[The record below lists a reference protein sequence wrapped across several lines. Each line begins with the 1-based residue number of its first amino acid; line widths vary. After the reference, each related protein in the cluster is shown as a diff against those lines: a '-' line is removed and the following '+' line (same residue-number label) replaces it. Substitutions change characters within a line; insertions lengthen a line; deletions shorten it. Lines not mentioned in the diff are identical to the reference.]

1 MKESVVIKGTK
12 SGIILVLDDK
22 LPYEQLK
29 EAVADKFH
37 RVIFFISAMLYIIH
51 HLNYFEPNT
60 FLVPSVTPFT
70 VGAL

>member
-29 EAVADKFH
+29 EAVL
-37 RVIFFISAMLYIIH
+37 INFIHQMSFWEM
-51 HLNYFEPNT
+51 
-60 FLVPSVTPFT
+60 FLKP
-70 VGAL
+70 

>member
-29 EAVADKFH
+29 EAVADKLTGTI
-37 RVIFFISAMLYIIH
+37 VKEIYVPKKII
-51 HLNYFEPNT
+51 NI
-60 FLVPSVTPFT
+60 VMK
-70 VGAL
+70 

>member
-12 SGIILVLDDK
+12 SGIILVLDDQ

-37 RVIFFISAMLYIIH
+37 SSD
-51 HLNYFEPNT
+51 E
-60 FLVPSVTPFT
+60 FLGMFLKP
-70 VGAL
+70 